1 MVPQSSGAM
10 WIAGSAT
17 ISGCTIANSTAAVVR
32 QLRRTWR
39 SAYPRVEDSRR
50 DILATCLYSVLL
62 ATSLDSY
69 LASTTQLPFAAV
81 DRLLTTRG

>member
-1 MVPQSSGAM
+1 MVPQHNGAM
-10 WIAGSAT
+10 SIAGSAT
-17 ISGCTIANSTAAVVR
+17 ISGCTIANSVAGRVR

-50 DILATCLYSVLL
+50 DILATCLHSVLL

-69 LASTTQLPFAAV
+69 LAPTRHNYHLLP
-81 DRLLTTRG
+81 LTGCLRRG